1 MIRNDPE
8 RIRTFL
14 REREAV
20 TAAASRRN
28 NRAHRIKQPKKT
40 KRNPRSKSSKQKR
53 TRSNFSA
60 ENREEALRYAERLGQ
75 VCGKLMSISKY
86 LKGTPKEQV
95 DTLRKNK
102 HAFDTYLTPEEK
114 EIVHED
120 HKVIVEVLED
130 YTSDE

>member
-20 TAAASRRN
+20 TAAASLRN
-28 NRAHRIKQPKKT
+28 NRAHRIKKT
-40 KRNPRSKSSKQKR
+40 KRNPRSKSGKQKR
-53 TRSNFSA
+53 TRSNVSA
-60 ENREEALRYAERLGQ
+60 ENQEEVLRYAERVGQ
-75 VCGKLMSISKY
+75 VCGKLMSMSKH

-95 DTLRKNK
+95 AALRKNK

-114 EIVHED
+114 EIVHDDNELIA
-120 HKVIVEVLED
+120 HVLEI